1 MSENKTDPTSFAT
14 DLTDFKDLVNGNEAA
29 AVSETSSF
37 PVHGAATDTP
47 SVAKDWTDFADLVD
61 LIDDAAMD
69 LSSLAVVDLTD
80 TAADW
85 TDFATDP
92 ASFTKDLIVGEDSV
106 DLADAN
112 DWLSCW
118 TVIFLELFDAFDR
131 MENVDLNDLLVFWD
145 PTDLSSLLLCLE
157 EPKDL
162 VDLWDRFELAMAT
175 VGERDASSVAE
186 CVLWIATIF
195 LSYCSLGKR
204 NTTTVAATVMS
215 NGEEKTRLVC
225 RRNVNQ
231 ASLMLGRDAWT
242 RVTP

>member
-14 DLTDFKDLVNGNEAA
+14 DKTDFKDLVNGNEAA

-112 DWLSCW
+112 DRLSCW

-145 PTDLSSLLLCLE
+145 PTDLSSLLLCL
-157 EPKDL
+157 
-162 VDLWDRFELAMAT
+162 
-175 VGERDASSVAE
+175 
-186 CVLWIATIF
+186 
-195 LSYCSLGKR
+195 
-204 NTTTVAATVMS
+204 
-215 NGEEKTRLVC
+215 
-225 RRNVNQ
+225 
-231 ASLMLGRDAWT
+231 
-242 RVTP
+242 